1 MHSLLRGDHHVHS
14 TFSDDAVSTLAE
26 NVTAASVAGLETLRL
41 VDHVRS
47 TTTWVPEYLSAV
59 RSLRVPEGLTVLT
72 GVEAKILDA
81 SGALDIPLLPA
92 GIDRILIAD
101 HQFPGVEGPL
111 SPSAVRERIAAGWGT
126 EDALDQ
132 LVSALIAA
140 MRRHPGNQLA
150 HCFSLLPKIGLAEG
164 DLGADRGEDR
174 RVDVVVGRLAAA
186 LGGEAVEDQ
195 FESGVEVRPG
205 REFGRPIRGAERLG
219 GEHLRGAR
227 EVVGGDESA
236 QRACVAV
243 LVLRH
248 RVARGATLL
257 EFLSEQRGVAYVAA
271 QQGEHPELLAPVVPG
286 VGQSLEA
293 PFEPGDLVRAGG

>member
-1 MHSLLRGDHHVHS
+1 MTHALLRGDHHVHS

-47 TTTWVPEYLSAV
+47 TTTWVPEYLSAA
-59 RSLRVPEGLTVLT
+59 RDLRVPEGLTVLT

-81 SGALDIPLLPA
+81 SGALDIPVLPA

-111 SPSAVRERIAAGWGT
+111 SPSAVRERIAAGWGS

-164 DLGADRGEDR
+164 DLGAERIAAWAKAAAETDTMVEVNEKWGCPGIPLLDALRDAGAELVASTDSH
-174 RVDVVVGRLAAA
+174 VASEVGRYSRVAEL
-186 LGGEAVEDQ
+186 LGE
-195 FESGVEVRPG
+195 
-205 REFGRPIRGAERLG
+205 RE
-219 GEHLRGAR
+219 
-227 EVVGGDESA
+227 A
-236 QRACVAV
+236 QR
-243 LVLRH
+243 
-248 RVARGATLL
+248 
-257 EFLSEQRGVAYVAA
+257 
-271 QQGEHPELLAPVVPG
+271 
-286 VGQSLEA
+286 
-293 PFEPGDLVRAGG
+293 